1 MKLQFDRIEE
11 PYVFELKNE
20 SGASILIDASKDIG
34 GKNKS
39 LTPMQILAGSL
50 AGCMSIDILLIL
62 KKQKVEPSEFKI
74 TIGTTRKEGQ
84 PSPFA
89 SIHLEFHVSADIPM
103 EKLERAIQLSKEK
116 YCSVSVSLH
125 PDIVITYSIHYNN

>member
-1 MKLQFDRIEE
+1 MKLQFERIEE

-20 SGASILIDASKDIG
+20 SGAKILIDASEDIG

-50 AGCMSIDILLIL
+50 AGCMSIDVLLIL
-62 KKQKVEPSEFKI
+62 KKQKIEPRVFKI
-74 TIGTTRKEGQ
+74 SIETKRKEGQ

-89 SIHLEFHVSADIPM
+89 SIDLSFHVTISR
-103 EKLERAIQLSKEK
+103 KK
-116 YCSVSVSLH
+116 
-125 PDIVITYSIHYNN
+125 N

>member
-1 MKLQFDRIEE
+1 MKLQFERIEE
-11 PYVFELKNE
+11 PYVFELTND
-20 SGASILIDASKDIG
+20 SGASIIIDASEDIG

-50 AGCMSIDILLIL
+50 AGCMSIDVLLIL
-62 KKQKVEPSEFKI
+62 KKQKIEPREFKI
-74 TIGTTRKEGQ
+74 TIKTTRKEGH

-89 SIHLEFHVSADIPM
+89 SIHLEFHVSSDIPE

-125 PDIVITYSIHYNN
+125 PDITITHSIHFEK